1 MRCMA
6 EMPCMAEGGLH
17 GGGRRT
23 RCPASRAQCQRAQ
36 RQVQARQGC
45 HFSWQASGAIAPVY
59 AGRFDP
65 ITDRSGC
72 GPFCR
77 RHRPANKPGKHRA
90 ARRKRRTTSILRL
103 RPQGHCNG
111 LHCSASAR
119 AGRRRRHGESDQGP
133 LRSPR
138 RTEANRR
145 KTSSMRRKP
154 GTPERFPTRLNRKRS
169 WFSLILRMI
178 LSEKSATFRDHALG
192 QRPASSRLCPS

>member
-6 EMPCMAEGGLH
+6 EAACMAAA
-17 GGGRRT
+17 GGRGARHHG
-23 RCPASRAQCQRAQ
+23 RNVNGRNAKSKHDKVAAFRGK
-36 RQVQARQGC
+36 QAAP
-45 HFSWQASGAIAPVY
+45 SAPVY

-90 ARRKRRTTSILRL
+90 ARRKRRTTSIPRP

-111 LHCSASAR
+111 LRCSASAR

-133 LRSPR
+133 RRPPR
-138 RTEANRR
+138 QTEANRR
-145 KTSSMRRKP
+145 KTSSTRRKP
-154 GTPERFPTRLNRKRS
+154 GTLERFPTRLNRKRS